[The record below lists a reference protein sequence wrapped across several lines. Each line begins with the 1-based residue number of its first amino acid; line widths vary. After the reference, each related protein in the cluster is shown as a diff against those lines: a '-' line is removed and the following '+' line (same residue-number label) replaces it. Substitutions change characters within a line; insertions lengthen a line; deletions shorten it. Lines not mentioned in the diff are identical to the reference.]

1 MKRFFTSLVVV
12 LMFVSCNLDDD
23 DANNFTLETLPIKE
37 AIVPDEFTY
46 GSEQE
51 ITIKYDLL
59 NECYSFYNLYYQYE
73 DTTRIVAVN
82 SLLNQS
88 AQCTEDVIEEEYTF
102 IVRVVQHEDYVFK
115 FWKGTD
121 ANGESIFEEITVPVI
136 E

>member
-1 MKRFFTSLVVV
+1 MKRFLTSLVVV

-59 NECYSFYNLYYQYE
+59 NGCYSFYNLYYQY
-73 DTTRIVAVN
+73 DNDTRIVAVN
-82 SLLNQS
+82 SLLNQN
-88 AQCTEDVIEEEYTF
+88 AQCTEGIIEEEYTF
-102 IVRVVQHEDYVFK
+102 TVKVVQHQDYVFK

-121 ANGESIFEEITVPVI
+121 ANGESIFEVITVPVN